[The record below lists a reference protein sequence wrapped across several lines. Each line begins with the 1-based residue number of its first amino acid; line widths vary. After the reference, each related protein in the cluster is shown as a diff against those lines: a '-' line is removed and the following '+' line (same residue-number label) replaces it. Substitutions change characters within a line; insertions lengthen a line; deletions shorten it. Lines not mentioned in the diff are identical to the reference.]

1 MFFCCSSQLQE
12 ELEKSDAFVLVF
24 SVVDKSS
31 FTRVEQLVQSLH
43 DMDLIR
49 SRPVIIVANKIDL
62 ARSRAVS
69 TQGEFRWNVLF
80 FLVSVEMGNR
90 WGFCVLCRRSLNCFV
105 QLDVEESQLRGS
117 NKNVCASFG
126 RFRSFRLNLLF
137 FFLLLRCNKW
147 ASYGNVIFCWSKMIF
162 IRNLFTCHGHVASTV
177 SIQLHSNSVWLAS
190 QPHSLTLNNLFK
202 AIIITIKTKIITT
215 VEMCVVQQWM
225 VPIKSPLWP
234 SSLKTMENCRIIREC
249 DECRLWFIFFFIRHH
264 SLSIKHGPAVPNDV

>member
-90 WGFCVLCRRSLNCFV
+90 WGFCVLCRRSLNCLV

-147 ASYGNVIFCWSKMIF
+147 ASYMNVIFLLVENDFHSKPIHMPWS
-162 IRNLFTCHGHVASTV
+162 
-177 SIQLHSNSVWLAS
+177 
-190 QPHSLTLNNLFK
+190 
-202 AIIITIKTKIITT
+202 
-215 VEMCVVQQWM
+215 
-225 VPIKSPLWP
+225 
-234 SSLKTMENCRIIREC
+234 CRVNR
-249 DECRLWFIFFFIRHH
+249 F
-264 SLSIKHGPAVPNDV
+264 